1 MDLNFYTHK
10 VPVAYPQN
18 MRQPERSKMLETY
31 DEITQMT
38 NSREYNPSIPEEAK
52 DVFVKGKAVDIRN
65 YR

>member
-1 MDLNFYTHK
+1 
-10 VPVAYPQN
+10 